1 MTNQF
6 SLQQS
11 QLFDRAATLEV
22 YRSESFRLALRITGN
37 PTLAEDVVQT
47 AFLRLLQVPEIP
59 VLIPEL
65 IKYVRR
71 TVTNCSIDLLRNQR
85 PQEAL
90 TDSLPNTENPA
101 LDLEIR
107 QALSQLSVEHQAILA
122 LAHGE
127 GYSYREIADTLEIPM
142 GTVGSRLNHAR
153 AEFKKIWGAS
163 E

>member
-6 SLQQS
+6 SLRHS
-11 QLFDRAATLEV
+11 QILDRSAILEV
-22 YRSESFRLALRITGN
+22 YRGESFRLALRITGN

-47 AFLRLLQVPEIP
+47 AFLRLLQTPELP
-59 VLIPEL
+59 MLLPEL

-71 TVTNCSIDLLRNQR
+71 TVTNCSIDILKRQQ
-85 PQEAL
+85 PQIEL
-90 TDSLPNTENPA
+90 SESLPNTEDPV
-101 LDLEIR
+101 LDFEIR
-107 QALSQLSVEHQAILA
+107 QALSQLSVDHQAILA

-127 GYSYREIADTLEIPM
+127 GYSYREIAETLEIPI

-153 AEFKKIWGAS
+153 AEFKKIWEAS